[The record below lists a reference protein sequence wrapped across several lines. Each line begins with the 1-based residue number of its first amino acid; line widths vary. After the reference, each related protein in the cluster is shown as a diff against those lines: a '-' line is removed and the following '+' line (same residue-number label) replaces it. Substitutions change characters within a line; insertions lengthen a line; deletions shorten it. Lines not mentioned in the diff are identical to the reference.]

1 MKAYVLH
8 GINDIR
14 YEDVEKPLPS
24 ADEALI
30 KVMAA
35 GICGSD
41 IPRIYKNGAHVHP
54 IIPGHE
60 FSGKVESVGDKNNE
74 YLVGKRVGV
83 FPLIPCNNCEQ
94 CRDKRYEMC
103 RNYNYLGSR
112 CDGAFAEYV
121 RVPVWNLIEVPEAVS
136 FEEAA
141 MLEPFSVAA
150 HAMRAM
156 IDSNTDRET
165 SILVWGA
172 GTIGLML
179 VILLKSEGFNNIYC
193 VTNKDFQKEI
203 LINAIGID
211 SEHVFLTSDNNI
223 KSFKGANICFE
234 CVGKNET
241 LSLVI
246 NYALPSG
253 KIMLVGNPASN
264 MSLSRDTYWKI
275 LRNQLTIKGTW
286 NSSFTKE
293 KNDDW
298 NYALDKLF
306 SNSMPT
312 DVLISHKYNLDALK
326 DGFELMRDKT
336 ENYIK
341 CMYCANI

>member
-14 YEDVEKPLPS
+14 YEEVEKPLPGS
-24 ADEALI
+24 DEALI

-60 FSGKVESVGDKNNE
+60 FSGIVDSVGDKKND
-74 YLVGKRVGV
+74 YLVGKRVGA
-83 FPLIPCNNCEQ
+83 FPLIPCNKCEQ
-94 CRDKRYEMC
+94 CRDKKYEMC

-121 RVPVWNLIEVPEAVS
+121 RVPVWNLIEVSDSVS
-136 FEEAA
+136 YEEAA
-141 MLEPFSVAA
+141 MFEPFSVAA

-156 IDSNTDRET
+156 IDSNMDRET

-179 VILLKSEGFNNIYC
+179 VMLLKAEGFNNIYC

-203 LINAIGID
+203 LINKMGID
-211 SEHVFLTSDNNI
+211 LAHVFLTSDNNI
-223 KSFKGANICFE
+223 QSFKGANICFE

-241 LSLVI
+241 FNEVI

-253 KIMLVGNPASN
+253 KIMLVGNPASD
-264 MSLSRDTYWKI
+264 MSLSKDTYWKI

-298 NYALDKLF
+298 NYVLDKLS

-312 DVLISHKYNLDALK
+312 DVLISHKYNLENLK
-326 DGFELMRDKT
+326 DGFELMRGKT

-341 CMYCANI
+341 CMYCVNT

>member
-14 YEDVEKPLPS
+14 YEDVEKPLPG

-60 FSGKVESVGDKNNE
+60 FAGIVESVVDKNNE

-94 CRDKRYEMC
+94 CRDNKYEMC

-179 VILLKSEGFNNIYC
+179 VILLKSEGFNNIFC

-203 LINAIGID
+203 LINSIGID
-211 SEHVFLTSDNNI
+211 SENVFLASDNNI

-241 LSLVI
+241 FNEVI
-246 NYALPSG
+246 NFALPSG
-253 KIMLVGNPASN
+253 KIMLVGNPASD

-293 KNDDW
+293 DDDDW
-298 NYALDKLF
+298 HYVLGKL
-306 SNSMPT
+306 SGNSIPS
-312 DVLISHKYNLDALK
+312 DVFISHKYSLDALK

-341 CMYCANI
+341 CMYSALT